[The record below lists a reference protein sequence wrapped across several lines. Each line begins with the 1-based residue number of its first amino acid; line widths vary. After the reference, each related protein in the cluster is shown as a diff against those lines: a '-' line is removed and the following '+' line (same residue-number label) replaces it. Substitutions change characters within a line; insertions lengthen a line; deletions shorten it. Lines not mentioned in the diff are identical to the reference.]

1 VLTDVNPAVALAIVA
16 LGTAA
21 LVALFWPVKGL
32 WWRWR
37 RGIRASDRVR
47 IEDALKHVYD
57 CESHAN
63 ACTLQSLSGALNVSG
78 NRAAEI
84 AERLG
89 QLELVETVGGRVT
102 LTSEGR
108 SYALRVIRVHRLWE
122 RYLSDRTGVDASEWH
137 VRAEEREHKMTA
149 EEANQLAARMG
160 YPRFDPHGDPIPTS
174 EGEVIPPIGTPLTD
188 IGAGAAAEIVHV
200 EDEPEA
206 LYAQILAQGLHP
218 GMRLRVLESTPR
230 RVRFEAD
237 GEEHALAHVVAA
249 NLSVVPLEEEVP
261 VEGSFSRLSGLSLG
275 ERATV
280 TGFSGACRGPE
291 RRRMLDLG
299 IVPGTEVEAEM
310 RSPGGDPTA
319 YRVRGALIAL
329 RRDQADL
336 IHVTPAE
343 AGATT

>member
-1 VLTDVNPAVALAIVA
+1 VLANVNPALALAMVV

-21 LVALFWPVKGL
+21 LIALFWPVKGL

-63 ACTLQSLSGALNVSG
+63 ACTLPSLSGALNVSG

-84 AERLG
+84 AERLS
-89 QLELVETVGGRVT
+89 QLELVQSAAGRVK

-122 RYLSDRTGVDASEWH
+122 RYLSDKTGVDASEWH

-149 EEANQLAARMG
+149 EEADELAARMG

-174 EGEVIPPIGTPLTD
+174 KGEVIPPSGKPLTD
-188 IGAGAAAEIVHV
+188 IGAGDGAEIVHV

-206 LYAQILAQGLHP
+206 LYAQILAEGLHP
-218 GMRLRVLESTPR
+218 GMRVRVLQSSPH

-237 GEEHALAHVVAA
+237 GEEHVLAHVVAA
-249 NLSVVPLEEEVP
+249 NLSVVPLEEEAP
-261 VEGSFSRLSGLSLG
+261 VEGPFARLSGLSLG

-280 TGFSGACRGPE
+280 TGISGACRGPE

-310 RSPGGDPTA
+310 SSPGGDPIA

-329 RRDQADL
+329 RREQADL
-336 IHVTPAE
+336 IHVAPVD
-343 AGATT
+343 AGATS